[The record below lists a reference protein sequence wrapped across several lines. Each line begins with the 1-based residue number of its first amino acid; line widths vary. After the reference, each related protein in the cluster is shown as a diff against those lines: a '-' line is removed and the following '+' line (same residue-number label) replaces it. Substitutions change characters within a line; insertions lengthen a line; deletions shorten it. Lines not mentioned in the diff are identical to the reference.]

1 MTERLSAR
9 VIARLKKSAVG
20 REVMATDSK
29 VSSLIVRIHSS
40 GFASYVFR
48 HRERG
53 RVFKTTLGRVG
64 NLTLEDARQTAQ
76 AFVGRIA
83 LGFDPI
89 AEKAAEKARHD
100 AAIEAAR
107 RARAEAAS
115 GAVFTVKKMIG
126 KWAAARKDETRSI
139 RYVASIRGALER
151 ALEPVLDLPAR
162 DLGRKRIEQLV
173 EEAAKRGPAA
183 AAQAQTAIGL
193 AFKRAIKD
201 GWLEI
206 NPCAPLE
213 APKFKP
219 RERELREPEI
229 RRVWCAAGTLSSPA
243 SNYVR
248 FLLATGVRRNEA
260 LMARWSEI
268 EGDCWLIPAARMKG
282 GRRAFNVPLTRAA
295 LRALPGRGAGDYIFS
310 ATDGARPIGG
320 LNRVKASLDAAVK
333 ADGAGPLAPWTF
345 HDFRRSLATWLS
357 DRGVDYLIADL
368 CLGHTI
374 PLGRTGQTY
383 QRSYKIVERRQALEL
398 WGELL
403 DPESAEAPP
412 PALRLVSS
420 SS

>member
-1 MTERLSAR
+1 MPGLSQRA
-9 VIARLKKSAVG
+9 IARLKKSAVG
-20 REVMATDSK
+20 REVMATDD
-29 VSSLIVRIHSS
+29 VVPSLFVRVHPS
-40 GFASYVFR
+40 GIASYVFR

-64 NLTLEDARQTAQ
+64 NLTLTDARKTAQ
-76 AFVGRIA
+76 AYVGRIA

-126 KWAAARKDETRSI
+126 KWAAGRANETRSV
-139 RYVASIRGALER
+139 RYIASVRVALER

-162 DLGRKRIEQLV
+162 DLGRERIGQLI
-173 EEAAKRGPAA
+173 EAAAKRGPAA

-193 AFKRAIKD
+193 AFKHAIKN

-206 NPCAPLE
+206 NPCASLQ
-213 APKFKP
+213 APKFKA

-229 RRVWCAAGTLSSPA
+229 RRVWRATGALSSPA
-243 SNYVR
+243 ANYVR
-248 FLLATGVRRNEA
+248 FLIATGVRRNEA
-260 LMARWSEI
+260 LMARWSEM

-295 LRALPGRGAGDYIFS
+295 LRALPARGAGDFIFS
-310 ATDGARPIGG
+310 ATDGVRPIGG
-320 LNRVKASLDAAVK
+320 LNRVKANLDAAVE
-333 ADGAGPLAPWTF
+333 ADGTGPLAPWTF

-357 DRGVDYLIADL
+357 DRGVDYVIADL

-398 WGELL
+398 WGALL
-403 DPESAEAPP
+403 DPESAEGAA

-420 SS
+420 S